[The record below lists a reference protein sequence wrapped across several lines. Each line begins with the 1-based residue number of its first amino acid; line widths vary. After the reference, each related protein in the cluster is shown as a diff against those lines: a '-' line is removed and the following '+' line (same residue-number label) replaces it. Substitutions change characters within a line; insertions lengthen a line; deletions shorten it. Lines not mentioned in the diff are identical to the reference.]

1 MRRPKLE
8 FLTVDD
14 VQQTIEF
21 AYDLLETFGVKIN
34 NEDALRL
41 LVVADARVDLAERVA
56 YLPRPWST
64 APLGGRRPPSQRQG
78 AMHG

>member
-1 MRRPKLE
+1 
-8 FLTVDD
+8 
-14 VQQTIEF
+14 
-21 AYDLLETFGVKIN
+21 
-34 NEDALRL
+34 
-41 LVVADARVDLAERVA
+41 VA